1 MYVALMGF
9 ILARGDVRSL
19 QSSSTL
25 GRGGAMIGVERA
37 VTSCSELGKRREYY
51 FADGIKMVNDR
62 KAAST
67 DCRDDGLDLKAEISF
82 ICKWRK

>member
-25 GRGGAMIGVERA
+25 GRGG
-37 VTSCSELGKRREYY
+37 CDDRR
-51 FADGIKMVNDR
+51 
-62 KAAST
+62 
-67 DCRDDGLDLKAEISF
+67 
-82 ICKWRK
+82 

>member
-25 GRGGAMIGVERA
+25 GRGGAMIDVERA
-37 VTSCSELGKRREYY
+37 VTSCSESGKRREHH
-51 FADGIKMVNDR
+51 FAGAGKMVGGR
-62 KAAST
+62 KGASQIVEMM
-67 DCRDDGLDLKAEISF
+67 A
-82 ICKWRK
+82 